1 MGGEKEAEVFEIIFT
16 LVLVFTAYRLGSM
29 RSTNIDI
36 TKQTAHMQD
45 LIDKAYEKRDLMKR
59 QWLDAE
65 EKAETWQR
73 RYWNLT
79 SELESEED
87 GFGSGDDGSHEGSER
102 PNQLQE
108 N

>member
-1 MGGEKEAEVFEIIFT
+1 MFEIIFT

-45 LIDKAYEKRDLMKR
+45 LVDQAYEKRDLMKR

-73 RYWNLT
+73 RYWSLFENM
-79 SELESEED
+79 EDDDEEI
-87 GFGSGDDGSHEGSER
+87 HV
-102 PNQLQE
+102 
-108 N
+108 